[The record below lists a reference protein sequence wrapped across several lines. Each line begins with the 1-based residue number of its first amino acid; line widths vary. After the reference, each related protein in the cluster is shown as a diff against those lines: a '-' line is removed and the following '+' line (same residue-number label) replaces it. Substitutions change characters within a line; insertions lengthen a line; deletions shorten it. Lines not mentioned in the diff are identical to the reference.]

1 MCLNYYSKEKR
12 QTEILLELVEKQ
24 TPVIVIRTQ
33 NSKQTDLKPQL
44 FTIDTYPLKNDKL
57 DYKELQSLVG
67 GYFTLIN
74 ISPDAMFDNYDM
86 YVEEFDVD
94 KDLPINLVAST
105 LTKYKHQ
112 LKGNAVLV
120 LKKYSE

>member
-12 QTEILLELVEKQ
+12 ETEKLFELVEQK

-33 NSKQTDLKPQL
+33 NSKQGDLKPQL

-67 GYFTLIN
+67 GYFTLVNIN
-74 ISPDAMFDNYDM
+74 QNSIFDDYDM

-94 KDLPINLVAST
+94 KGLPINLVSST

-120 LKKYSE
+120 LKKYSK